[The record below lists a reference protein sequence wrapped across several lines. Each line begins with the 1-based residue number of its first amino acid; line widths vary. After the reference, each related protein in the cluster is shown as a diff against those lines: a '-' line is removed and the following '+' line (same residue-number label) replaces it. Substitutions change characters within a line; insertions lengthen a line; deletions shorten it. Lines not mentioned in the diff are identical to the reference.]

1 MIGRKARIPQPK
13 VLVTAPR
20 GATLIEALLAFAVT
34 AAGLLALVRAHLQFD
49 YAADV
54 ARQRGEAVRLAES
67 DLEALRSFDLVGSPG
82 SATDYGTITSTVFG
96 DIDIAHANATYRLQR
111 QVTPAADGRH
121 RVVSVQVDWS
131 DRQSQTQRV
140 TLRDL
145 IARAAPALSGALAL
159 QAPPGTYAAVGGRH
173 RSIPQ
178 RAADLGDGR
187 SVFKPVESGTI
198 AWVFDNPS
206 GEITSSCTVPADRP
220 SDRLATAD
228 LAGACTS
235 VRGQLLAGTVRFNL
249 RGATHRLADGRW
261 VLKPV
266 HPGGVAWV
274 LTDGP
279 PARIISLCSV
289 PSGTPTGALSAADL
303 SGCSR
308 LDHLV
313 APFDAAG
320 AAPALTAADSQA
332 PRWPALALQVRL
344 ALDSIGHPAPATC
357 LADNPSSA
365 RTGAGTWQV
374 DYACLIPVN
383 ADGRW
388 SGRTTIEP
396 QPFADAGVASW
407 PIATGTDAYRVCR
420 YAPSDAT
427 DLPDD
432 AHPADY
438 GRHAGTCVDGRA
450 GCPGVAG
457 NLSHQNF
464 LVIAGTHACPTDHA
478 PDPTIGD
485 FVNTNTVAHQ
495 P

>member
-1 MIGRKARIPQPK
+1 MTGYRLRELNPK
-13 VLVTAPR
+13 VSAPTPR

-82 SATDYGTITSTVFG
+82 SATDFDTITSTVTG
-96 DIDIAHANATYRLQR
+96 DVEIAHANTSFRLQR
-111 QVTPAADGRH
+111 QVIPAADGRH
-121 RVVSVQVDWS
+121 RVVSLQVEWS
-131 DRQSQTQRV
+131 DRQNQAQRV

-145 IARAAPALSGALAL
+145 ITRAAPALSGALAL

-173 RSIPQ
+173 KSIPQ

-198 AWVFDNPS
+198 AWVFDNQS

-220 SDRLATAD
+220 SGRLAAAD
-228 LAGACTS
+228 LAGTCTS

-266 HPGGVAWV
+266 HPGGLAWI
-274 LTDGP
+274 LDDGP

-289 PSGTPTGALSAADL
+289 PPGTPAGALSAADL
-303 SGCSR
+303 SACTR
-308 LDHLV
+308 LDHPV

-320 AAPALTAADSQA
+320 AAPPLTATDSEA
-332 PRWPALALQVRL
+332 PRWPALALHVRL
-344 ALDSIGHPAPATC
+344 DLDSSGHPAPATC
-357 LADNPSSA
+357 LADSPASA
-365 RTGAGTWQV
+365 RAGAGAWQV

-396 QPFADAGVASW
+396 LPYADAGIASW
-407 PIATGTDAYRVCR
+407 PIAAGADAYRVCR

-438 GRHAGTCVDGRA
+438 GRHAGTCSDGRA
-450 GCPGVAG
+450 GCSGVTG

-464 LVIAGTHACPTDHA
+464 LVIAGTQACPTDHA
-478 PDPTIGD
+478 ADPAVGD
-485 FVNTNTVAHQ
+485 FVNSNTVAHQ